1 MSMVKY
7 LLRWEGVTTMFFCTP
22 GQQLR
27 DFSDGEGAEELQV
40 RKGWVAGKMKVQRVV
55 SKCMQTENWRQEKKV
70 WRSRRSASAAN
81 VRFNLVWEQN
91 CVSRKMRGQIYTGR
105 CQSGHRTCFTQKMYS
120 CLHMQNI
127 CCSGSKYFAGS
138 RLFCRNIVTFWTP
151 VFELPPRLDIF
162 VWVCSLPVSCTSDSQ
177 VYWTLCQST
186 QKVMGRQEHFKIRS
200 LKNVELGI

>member
-1 MSMVKY
+1 MKTYCKKDEYGQVFAEMRGGHHHV
-7 LLRWEGVTTMFFCTP
+7 LLHSRTAAKGLLWWRRSRRTT
-22 GQQLR
+22 
-27 DFSDGEGAEELQV
+27 V

-138 RLFCRNIVTFWTP
+138 RLFCRNIVTFEHQFLNCHLVWT
-151 VFELPPRLDIF
+151 FLFDYAA
-162 VWVCSLPVSCTSDSQ
+162 SL
-177 VYWTLCQST
+177 
-186 QKVMGRQEHFKIRS
+186 
-200 LKNVELGI
+200 